1 MILHRVTLENVGV
14 YRGRHTI
21 DLTPPDAEH
30 PVILVGAMNG
40 AGKTTL
46 LGAVQLALYGSRARG
61 IERTRKGYK
70 THLKELIKRDLAV
83 VILIDHAEGAKERC
97 VVNRRAVNLPR
108 VSISSAL
115 VFPTS
120 STRVGEPL
128 STTSHRKVT
137 AAKSV
142 G

>member
-21 DLTPPDAEH
+21 ELTPPDAEH

-46 LGAVQLALYGSRARG
+46 LGAVQLALYGARARG

-70 THLKELIKRDLAV
+70 THLKELINRSVDP
-83 VILIDHAEGAKERC
+83 AEGA
-97 VVNRRAVNLPR
+97 AVELE
-108 VSISSAL
+108 
-115 VFPTS
+115 F
-120 STRVGEPL
+120 
-128 STTSHRKVT
+128 
-137 AAKSV
+137 
-142 G
+142 